1 MSLFY
6 HLYHTNHPLENRG
19 TPDLL
24 GSLSFVT
31 ILVVKTKKLRNFA
44 WKPKGELQVSL
55 FFHSISHKSPPWK
68 TGSTTFAS
76 VTPFFCKKWASETQ
90 ISYFVW
96 NHIGSIQPLR
106 RASNE
111 SIVTSIWHKSPP
123 WKTGTTK
130 LAWVS
135 PFFHK
140 KNSQNNGPSP
150 PKNLKI
156 FPHPEKILNLPHT
169 TKKNL
174 PLTFKKYF
182 FKHLTPKKSYSP
194 NFLFFN
200 IC

>member
-1 MSLFY
+1 MEQICLGHSLFSQY
-6 HLYHTNHPLENRG
+6 WLLKPKNYEISLGNPKANFKWVCFSTLYHTNHPLEKRD
-19 TPDLL
+19 PRHLL
-24 GSLSFVT
+24 
-31 ILVVKTKKLRNFA
+31 R
-44 WKPKGELQVSL
+44 
-55 FFHSISHKSPPWK
+55 SH
-68 TGSTTFAS
+68 
-76 VTPFFCKKWASETQ
+76 PFFCKKWASETQ